1 MPEAR
6 ANTPKKGQDP
16 ARVAGGR
23 GGGLVKHEP
32 QKTITQN
39 DNPGGPCI
47 PKEARAWHARRG
59 PYVLRTERL
68 FSDICLAGAFV
79 RHGGWGPL
87 HGVQPLRL
95 MV

>member
-1 MPEAR
+1 M
-6 ANTPKKGQDP
+6 
-16 ARVAGGR
+16 AGGR

-47 PKEARAWHARRG
+47 PKEARAWHAPQRA
-59 PYVLRTERL
+59 PMFCAPSAYFQIFVW
-68 FSDICLAGAFV
+68 AGAFV
-79 RHGGWGPL
+79 RHGGGGPL